1 MSDKKDK
8 KVDEKS
14 NPTHNVANS
23 LIGDLNRV
31 HIRLPKF

>member
-1 MSDKKDK
+1 MSDKKTTK
-8 KVDEKS
+8 TVEKP
-14 NPTHNVANS
+14 NPTYMIADS